1 MNLSSFISF
10 VVSIFISVLL
20 LGCNTGANK
29 KPDDTK
35 NPPSL
40 TEQVSKLQ
48 QQKNIPAVS
57 FAVLENGQPQ
67 FALAGTLAVSSA
79 QKIVTSDL
87 LPLGSNS
94 KAFTASL
101 IARFVEQGKLH
112 WNDKVSQWLPL
123 HASYKDLTLEQLL
136 RHESGLSPL
145 TEMKDV
151 ADAIN
156 AIGGLT
162 GDLTKDQDALI
173 NWVLATPSR
182 FMPGGK
188 TEYGNTNYVIAGRI
202 AEHVGKDSYENLVR
216 REIFIPLG
224 INGQFNAPKNG
235 VLGHSWENNQW
246 KVKNIT
252 PEEEYINSQL
262 ALAAGG
268 WYMSMPDYTQ
278 FLKANIDGLRGQST
292 WLKEPTLKYMHSTT
306 RADQLG
312 IGWQVLNSNGET
324 FSQHLG
330 SDEESYLHGVI
341 FSQKSGK
348 AVAFFTSGYS
358 DAAVNAVSDLAL
370 QWEK

>member
-10 VVSIFISVLL
+10 SISIFLSVLL
-20 LGCNTGANK
+20 LGCNTGSNK
-29 KPDDTK
+29 KADDNK

-40 TEQVSKLQ
+40 AEQVSKLQ

-67 FALAGTLAVSSA
+67 FAVVGTLAVNSA

-112 WNDKVSQWLPL
+112 WDDKVSQWLPL
-123 HASYKDLTLEQLL
+123 HASYNNLTLEQIL
-136 RHESGLSPL
+136 RHESGLAPL

-162 GDLTKDQDALI
+162 GDLTKDQNALI
-173 NWVLATPSR
+173 NWTLANPSR
-182 FMPGGK
+182 FTPGAK
-188 TEYGNTNYVIAGRI
+188 TEYSNTNYVIAGRI
-202 AEHVGKDSYENLVR
+202 AEMVGKDSYENLVR

-224 INGQFNAPKNG
+224 INGQSNIPKNG
-235 VLGHSWENNQW
+235 VIGHSWENNQW
-246 KVKNIT
+246 KIKTIT
-252 PEEEYINSQL
+252 PEEEYINNQL

-268 WYMSMPDYTQ
+268 WCMTMPDYAQ
-278 FLKANIDGLRGQST
+278 FLKANIDGLRGQTT
-292 WLKEPTLKYMHSTT
+292 WLKESTLKHMHSTT
-306 RADQLG
+306 RVDQLG
-312 IGWQVLNSNGET
+312 IGWQVLNSNGEI

-330 SDEESYLHGVI
+330 SDDESYLHGVI
-341 FSQKSGK
+341 FFAKVWQGSG
-348 AVAFFTSGYS
+348 VFY
-358 DAAVNAVSDLAL
+358 
-370 QWEK
+370 QWL